1 MPVDGDESM
10 QIDEVGT
17 WSCSSTSDL
26 RSEHIVLQCSFCR
39 EVFSAPELLCD
50 HVTDHHDTSVPLWH
64 QRFATKQEFSEFM
77 KSVEEHRS
85 ERVGYVHPHFHFDFS
100 SMREN
105 LCDNYYTFCDE
116 IAQPLKR
123 RKLDDSSDGS
133 HMVIYCLDHSCGCA
147 NDVRINAK
155 VNTKCLKRNHENAQ
169 KDGPSEHCS
178 VNLQEDNSDSTSCD
192 DAQMPDSARSVVG
205 DLPSCKI
212 SFHCERETKRKN
224 ASTASDPPDV
234 ATLLESINEGL
245 SQAHIKGGR
254 SQSVDA
260 VDVCEPM
267 EVVNRES
274 VPGDPCPCA

>member
-1 MPVDGDESM
+1 MIFSWNDVRD
-10 QIDEVGT
+10 VH
-17 WSCSSTSDL
+17 CSLQQQL
-26 RSEHIVLQCSFCR
+26 RRRAMGNDNGLKI
-39 EVFSAPELLCD
+39 APELLCD